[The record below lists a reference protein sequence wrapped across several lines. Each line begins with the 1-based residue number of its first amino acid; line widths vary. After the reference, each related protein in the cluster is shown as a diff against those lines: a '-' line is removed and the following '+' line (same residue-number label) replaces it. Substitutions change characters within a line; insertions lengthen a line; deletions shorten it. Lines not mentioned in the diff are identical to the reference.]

1 MVKFIIPTPV
11 FIPAFIERLCVW
23 FLLRHRKKHYGIAF
37 RRIKLTKD
45 RFVIVDPE
53 DYLKLS
59 QYHWQLFESKS
70 KKCYAVRLDNEKIVR
85 MHRVIMNAPA
95 GKIVDHENH
104 NGLDNRKS
112 NLRFATLAEN
122 SQNSTKRIKNVT
134 SKYKGV
140 CLSKGHRKWMAS
152 ITCDHKRKHLGYF
165 DNEEDAARAYDE
177 AAKKYHGEFAVLNF
191 PPTKSPQLYV
201 GGLKEQYIP
210 QIIVAA
216 VVILVTLIVQ
226 FGFKIINVKERNMR
240 ISVEEVFE
248 TVRMTIEQNFDIR
261 TVTLGV
267 NLKDCIDRNI
277 SAFNKRIYKRLSE
290 MGRRLNRCADEL
302 EQKYGIPI
310 TNRRISVTPV
320 ALLIEPLPRVI
331 SAAVSVAK
339 TLDRAARA
347 ADIDFI
353 GGFGALVHKG
363 MTSADELLMDSIPQA
378 ISKTQ
383 RLCGFLN
390 LASSRAGMNMT
401 AIEKVGHIIREL
413 AERSKNG
420 IGCAKLAVFANV
432 PEDNPFMAGAHHG
445 IGEPDFSLNIG
456 ISGPGVVRD
465 VVANNPKCDLTA
477 LSEVIKRTVF
487 KITRAGELIGREMA
501 EMMNPVRDKVSLIP
515 HGRRRR
521 PVSNGMKVDFG
532 IVDISLASTPKKGD
546 SVAQIIEAMG
556 VSRMGRAG
564 STAALAMLMDAVK
577 KGGSMASGNVG
588 GLSGTFI
595 PVSEDAGMIRAVRTG
610 ALSLEKLEALTSVCS
625 VGLDMFAV
633 PGDTPADCISAI
645 IADELA
651 IGVVNNKTTSVRV
664 IPVPGK
670 KAGQIAHFGGL
681 LGSAPIMKVS
691 KIASPN
697 FINRKG
703 RIPAQIQ
710 ALRN

>member
-1 MVKFIIPTPV
+1 
-11 FIPAFIERLCVW
+11 
-23 FLLRHRKKHYGIAF
+23 
-37 RRIKLTKD
+37 
-45 RFVIVDPE
+45 
-53 DYLKLS
+53 
-59 QYHWQLFESKS
+59 
-70 KKCYAVRLDNEKIVR
+70 
-85 MHRVIMNAPA
+85 
-95 GKIVDHENH
+95 
-104 NGLDNRKS
+104 
-112 NLRFATLAEN
+112 
-122 SQNSTKRIKNVT
+122 
-134 SKYKGV
+134 
-140 CLSKGHRKWMAS
+140 
-152 ITCDHKRKHLGYF
+152 
-165 DNEEDAARAYDE
+165 
-177 AAKKYHGEFAVLNF
+177 
-191 PPTKSPQLYV
+191 
-201 GGLKEQYIP
+201 
-210 QIIVAA
+210 
-216 VVILVTLIVQ
+216 
-226 FGFKIINVKERNMR
+226 MR

-267 NLKDCIDRNI
+267 NLKDCIDRNL
-277 SAFNKRIYKRLSE
+277 SAFNKRIFKRLSE
-290 MGRRLNRCADEL
+290 MGKRLNKCADEL

-320 ALLIEPLPRVI
+320 ALLIEPLPRKI
-331 SAAVSVAK
+331 STAVSVAK

-347 ADIDFI
+347 ANIDFI

-363 MTSADELLMDSIPQA
+363 MTSADELLIDSIPHA
-378 ISKTQ
+378 ISQTQ

-401 AIEKVGHIIREL
+401 AIEKVGHVLKEL
-413 AERSKNG
+413 AAKSKNG
-420 IGCAKLAVFANV
+420 IGCAKFAVFANV

-487 KITRAGELIGREMA
+487 KITRAGELIGTELA
-501 EMMNPVRDKVSLIP
+501 KMMNPVRDTPKGDS
-515 HGRRRR
+515 RQRR
-521 PVSNGMKVDFG
+521 PVSNGLKVDFG

-546 SVAQIIEAMG
+546 SVAEIIEAMG

-633 PGDTPADCISAI
+633 PGDTPADVLSAI

-651 IGVVNNKTTSVRV
+651 IGVANNKTTSVRI

-670 KAGQIAHFGGL
+670 KAGQIVHFGGL

-697 FINRKG
+697 FIKRKG
-703 RIPAQIQ
+703 RIPAQVG